1 MFKLLKIW
9 LCILAFNCVSNNCIA
24 QIKINSAYSIDFGKV
39 LITGEAIEKEIEYEN
54 IGSEAISIVDI
65 HASAGTVSADFSKKT
80 LMPKEKAVFTIKL
93 KSGYGVN

>member
-1 MFKLLKIW
+1 MFILLTVKSYTRHGLRDKSMFKLLKIW

-65 HASAGTVSADFSKKT
+65 HASAGTVSADF
-80 LMPKEKAVFTIKL
+80 F
-93 KSGYGVN
+93 

>member
-39 LITGEAIEKEIEYEN
+39 LITGEAIEKEIE
-54 IGSEAISIVDI
+54 
-65 HASAGTVSADFSKKT
+65 
-80 LMPKEKAVFTIKL
+80 KL
-93 KSGYGVN
+93 NNQE

>member
-24 QIKINSAYSIDFGKV
+24 QLKINSTYSIDFGKV

-65 HASAGTVSADFSKKT
+65 HASAGTVYVDYSKK
-80 LMPKEKAVFTIKL
+80 L
-93 KSGYGVN
+93 